1 MKVTIDLPDDLYRR
15 AKARAA
21 LLGRTVREVT
31 IELYGQWRGD
41 IPGPGTGQS
50 AEQWL
55 DEWQGLGTSLLAG
68 APDGPTASDVVRADR
83 DRLEPG

>member
-1 MKVTIDLPDDLYRR
+1 MKVTIDMPDELYRR

-31 IELYGQWRGD
+31 IELYGQWLGDVRG
-41 IPGPGTGQS
+41 PKAGQS

-55 DEWQGLGTSLLAG
+55 DEWQGLGTSLLEGVA
-68 APDGPTASDVVRADR
+68 DGPTGSEIIRADR
-83 DRLEPG
+83 NRLERR